1 MRSRHLLTLML
12 PLLIALPVQAQVYK
26 WKDAQ
31 GRTVI
36 SDTPQPGSGKQAPV
50 VGRPASAGDSTGEN
64 GAATTTPTA
73 PKTWAE
79 KDLEF
84 KQRQQ
89 QQRENAE
96 KSAKEKAEADQR
108 KEGCERAKGNLRLM
122 ESGQRISR
130 TKADG
135 EREFLDD
142 QQRQQEVERAR
153 KSVQEWCK

>member
-1 MRSRHLLTLML
+1 MPSRRFLTLML

-36 SDTPQPGSGKQAPV
+36 SDTPQPGAGKQAPV
-50 VGRPASAGDSTGEN
+50 ASGN
-64 GAATTTPTA
+64 AAANAASNTDEASPSSNAA

-84 KQRQQ
+84 RQRQQ
-89 QQRENAE
+89 QNKENAE
-96 KSAKEKAEADQR
+96 KAAKEKADADQR
-108 KEGCERAKGNLRLM
+108 KENCQRAQSQLRVM

-130 TKADG
+130 MGADG
-135 EREFLDD
+135 ERQYLDD

-153 KSVQEWCK
+153 QSIQDSCK